1 MGTKSLQHSR
11 IVPISRLLLATIG
24 KWSGHAKEGNS
35 YCFRC
40 QWIGTTPCSP
50 IHSICRQK
58 LGAYLTRF
66 LSDAVPSH
74 SHHQRAV
81 GSQNGCL
88 THLAVAVGE
97 NKKSR
102 KFTTF
107 IHLINNWKFLTN
119 FRYFSTVGASVHY
132 TTRLHRTYCRMNMV
146 DRKDRCKKCCFS
158 KLFLKITKTSL
169 ICFNNILSDASVFRR

>member
-11 IVPISRLLLATIG
+11 IVPISRLLFATIG
-24 KWSGHAKEGNS
+24 KWSGHAKEGSS

-107 IHLINNWKFLTN
+107 IHLINNWKFLKT
-119 FRYFSTVGASVHY
+119 FQVFFHGGSIGS
-132 TTRLHRTYCRMNMV
+132 LHDQIAPDLLPDEYGG
-146 DRKDRCKKCCFS
+146 S
-158 KLFLKITKTSL
+158 KGSLQEMLFFKVVPKNHENKFDL
-169 ICFNNILSDASVFRR
+169 FQ